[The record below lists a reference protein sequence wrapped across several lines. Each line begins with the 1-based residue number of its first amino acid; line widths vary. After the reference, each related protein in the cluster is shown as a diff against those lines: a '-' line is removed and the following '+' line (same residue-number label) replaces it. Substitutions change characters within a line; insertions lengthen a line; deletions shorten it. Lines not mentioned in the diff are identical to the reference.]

1 MLFAFCMQEREADA
15 EFEALEAKF
24 SETGLD
30 DREHTEEENLSGD
43 NTYADSVVLRKGPD
57 VDKIDKLERVRQ
69 WNSGENNHKGEINN
83 KGEIN
88 SQIVH
93 SGSVEQRNKIS
104 DKLNKFEHLKDEPSV
119 KERERDNNSNY
130 LVDRKEGLKNR
141 LNKFEKEIQEQ
152 TLPATKD
159 ISSKPPK
166 LKEVRYI
173 WVCIRSVDRK
183 G

>member
-30 DREHTEEENLSGD
+30 DREHTEEENLSED
-43 NTYADSVVLRKGPD
+43 NIHADSVLRKGPD

-69 WNSGENNHKGEINN
+69 WNDGENNHRGEINHKGEIS
-83 KGEIN
+83 

-104 DKLNKFEHLKDEPSV
+104 DKLNKFEHLKDEPSL
-119 KERERDNNSNY
+119 KERERDKNSNY

-152 TLPATKD
+152 ALPATKD

-166 LKEVRYI
+166 LKEVR
-173 WVCIRSVDRK
+173 CICGTVLEV
-183 G
+183 